1 MDKALQVYNKGK
13 SANVRPN
20 KDAFNHVLALAAGL
34 GEQGSGSF
42 PIRTTEPPSDLDAAF
57 IIFKDAK
64 KADIPIQEASY
75 AGLIRC
81 LAINDRH
88 EEGLVLLRE
97 MQEKG
102 LKMRLRSYT
111 ALLAAFC
118 RHQNAAISMALF
130 AEFSEKY
137 ALEPTEKEYISMLS
151 LCVQLDDDKF
161 YEYLGGMVEDI
172 LVPGKNT
179 WDIVKQWFS
188 TSRRAKTHRILV
200 DTISSTGK
208 LEKLGHQLQSIELG
222 AADRSQLIEQ
232 IDNCF
237 KITSNIDGRD
247 LSEHRYNKEKIISE
261 KWETYKS
268 WIKGEIVVSQCD
280 AADSY
285 TILIDGANIGFYQQ
299 NFANATGH
307 VDYLQIDAMIKHC
320 QQLQRKP
327 LVILHCRHLFPDVLP
342 ANIVPLVDSW
352 KKQKLLYITPAKCN
366 DDLFWMYAAMI
377 FNCDV
382 VTNDEMRD
390 HHFKMLSPRWF
401 MRWKERHQV
410 RFKFGKFDHSERR
423 RMLETTLPPPYS
435 HRIQLYNPVSTN
447 NTPPAVMD
455 NNTDTVATIVSSTDA
470 VADKGVKSNSVLMS
484 TPGEVSTHYFFP
496 SVDQPEWLCI
506 IPN

>member
-1 MDKALQVYNKGK
+1 MDKALEVYNKGK
-13 SANVRPN
+13 AANVKPN

-42 PIRTTEPPSDLDAAF
+42 PIRTAEPPSNLDAAYA
-57 IIFKDAK
+57 IFLDAK
-64 KADIPIQEASY
+64 EVDMPIQEASY

-81 LAINDRH
+81 LALNDRH

-102 LKMRLRSYT
+102 LKMRLRSYS

-118 RHQNAAISMALF
+118 RHKNADVSMEL
-130 AEFSEKY
+130 FSELSVKY
-137 ALEPTEKEYISMLS
+137 TLEPTEKEYISMLS
-151 LCVQLDDDKF
+151 LCVLLNNGKF
-161 YEYLGGMVEDI
+161 YEYLHSMVEDI
-172 LVPGKNT
+172 LVPGKGT
-179 WDIVKQWFS
+179 WEVVKQWFGMPERKMS
-188 TSRRAKTHRILV
+188 HRLLV
-200 DTISSTGK
+200 DTITPTG
-208 LEKLGHQLQSIELG
+208 LLNQCEHQLQSIELG
-222 AADRSQLIEQ
+222 ESDRSQLIEQ

-237 KITSNIDGRD
+237 KVTSNIEGRD
-247 LSEHRYNKEKIISE
+247 LSQHRHNKEKIISE
-261 KWETYKS
+261 KWEKYKS
-268 WIKGEIVVSQCD
+268 WIKGEDVLSHCD

-320 QQLQRKP
+320 QHMNRKP

-342 ANIVPLVDSW
+342 ANMVSLVDSW
-352 KKQKLLYITPAKCN
+352 KTQKLLYITPAKCN

-410 RFKFGKFDHSERR
+410 RFKFGKFDHTERR
-423 RMLETTLPPPYS
+423 RTLETTLPPPYS
-435 HRIQLYNPVSTN
+435 HRIQIYKPFCQ
-447 NTPPAVMD
+447 
-455 NNTDTVATIVSSTDA
+455 ATEEGTHEGNITTHTT
-470 VADKGVKSNSVLMS
+470 L
-484 TPGEVSTHYFFP
+484 THYFFP
-496 SVDQPEWLCI
+496 SLEQPEWLCVLPI
-506 IPN
+506 V